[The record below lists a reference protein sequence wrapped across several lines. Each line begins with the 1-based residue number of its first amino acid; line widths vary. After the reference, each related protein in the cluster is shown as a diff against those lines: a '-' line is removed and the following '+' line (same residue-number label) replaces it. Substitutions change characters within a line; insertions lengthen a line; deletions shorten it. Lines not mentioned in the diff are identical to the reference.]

1 MSAAFFFATGFC
13 AASTATAH
21 LRNIIQCAGCGILA
35 HSSTNHPIIAA
46 PGGDPLGGLFLWD
59 RTEKIGVYLPFI
71 LSLIGLYVRASAGLG
86 GLFLRCF
93 FLKFK
98 SLIELYASLLL
109 TPLTRDE
116 IHIKTEQLHPIQPLC
131 RAGGEQEPRRIV
143 FLGQMIGLDTVIVS
157 LIGLYAVPALQRFAV
172 GIAVVQRIKRR

>member
-59 RTEKIGVYLPFI
+59 RTEKIGVLFAIYFESDWVI
-71 LSLIGLYVRASAGLG
+71 CQSQRRLG
-86 GLFLRCF
+86 
-93 FLKFK
+93 
-98 SLIELYASLLL
+98 
-109 TPLTRDE
+109 
-116 IHIKTEQLHPIQPLC
+116 
-131 RAGGEQEPRRIV
+131 RIV
-143 FLGQMIGLDTVIVS
+143 F
-157 LIGLYAVPALQRFAV
+157 ALFFFKIQEFD
-172 GIAVVQRIKRR
+172 